1 VTRDSVLALAQSW
14 GMRVAERRIG
24 IDDILAAHG
33 AGNLTEVFGTGTAAV
48 ISPICELFYKGQTIV
63 INDRKVGPWTQRIYD
78 TLAGIQQGIMPDCF
92 GWMVS
97 VWQGKLSPV

>member
-1 VTRDSVLALAQSW
+1 VTRDSVIALAHSW
-14 GMRVAERRIG
+14 GIRVAERRIG

-48 ISPICELFYKGQTIV
+48 ISPVSELFYKGHTIV

-78 TLAGIQQGIMPDCF
+78 TLTGIQQGILPDGF

-97 VWQGKLSPV
+97 VW